1 MKPNYFRGFLKGI
14 VLIQLFVI
22 IIIAGVGINLNDK
35 YLQKVSSLNVKDMF
49 MPLLA
54 VGITNDQASSL
65 IRGTNYVLA
74 GNNTFFQTNYLTDK
88 MPEDIMAANIQ
99 ALAYGE
105 SDLENVNSQSGEA
118 EPKIIVKDES
128 PEPAKST
135 SENSALFKG
144 NKVVF
149 YCTHSAETYIPNS
162 GKARLDG
169 KRGLIN
175 QVAAAM
181 SGEIEKKGVQAQ
193 FINTIHDSPDYNSSY
208 TRSRKTVSNL
218 VDADNNILAIFDVH
232 RDSIPG
238 TETAPTVRINGKK
251 SARILII
258 VGTDQRKSHPN
269 WKKNFSFAQELYA
282 RSEKLYPGLIKGVVT
297 KAGTYNQEFH
307 THALLLEMGSDKNTL
322 SEASYAG
329 QLFAKVLVEVLKEE
343 I

>member
-1 MKPNYFRGFLKGI
+1 MKTNYFRGFLKGI
-14 VLIQLFVI
+14 VLIQLFVF
-22 IIIAGVGINLNDK
+22 IIIAGVGVDLNDK
-35 YLQKVSSLNVKDMF
+35 YVQKISDINLKNMF

-65 IRGTNYVLA
+65 IREANYVLA
-74 GNNTFFQTNYLTDK
+74 GNNPFFQTNYLTE
-88 MPEDIMAANIQ
+88 EDFMAETIQ

-105 SDLENVNSQSGEA
+105 NSLEDNNNAGDA
-118 EPKIIVKDES
+118 EPKVIVEEEKDE
-128 PEPAKST
+128 PASA
-135 SENSALFKG
+135 SENITLFKG
-144 NKVVF
+144 HKVVF
-149 YCTHSAETYIPNS
+149 YCTHSAESYIPNS

-175 QVAAAM
+175 QVAQNM
-181 SGEIEKKGVQAQ
+181 SGEVEQMGVKAQ
-193 FINTIHDSPDYNSSY
+193 FVNTIHDFPDYNSSY
-208 TRSRKTVSNL
+208 TRSRETVSNL
-218 VDADNNILAIFDVH
+218 VKSDNNIMAIFDVH